1 MRVIRRQRI
10 VVFQLIRIRVF
21 KQKQLVLGGSVVSFE
36 PMIQRINEHVVARAL
51 HLLHGLHDAFNPFRV
66 VFHGP
71 QKIFQSDGLVLLLVA

>member
-1 MRVIRRQRI
+1 MRVICRQRI
-10 VVFQLIRIRVF
+10 VVFQLIGIRVF
-21 KQKQLVLGGSVVSFE
+21 KQKQFVLGGADVSLE

-71 QKIFQSDGLVLLLVA
+71 QKIFQSGVGIFRFI